1 MSTARLRNSL
11 GKVWSISAHDRNN
24 GSSRHIQPDTQTVG
38 ERRRAYVSNCKS
50 ATLSRTPDARTRPL
64 CIFQNSRARRKHMG
78 RRSSSFVTSLKTEI
92 DGNAVGLMWQRTQH
106 KRTSSQPSHTSPSP
120 LSPTWAPLRR
130 SRPCAWL
137 SMPRSRS
144 PVLSWCRCGFC
155 GGARRDPD
163 AV

>member
-1 MSTARLRNSL
+1 MMSTARLRKWL

-24 GSSRHIQPDTQTVG
+24 GSSGCIQFDATRE
-38 ERRRAYVSNCKS
+38 ERIAYVSSCRNV
-50 ATLSRTPDARTRPL
+50 TPSRTPDARTHPL
-64 CIFQNSRARRKHMG
+64 CISRNSRARRKHMG